1 MNQERIL
8 QVLKGQHVSDKGYR
22 MADDTNHFAFKVATD
37 ATKREIKRAVEQL
50 FNVEAT
56 NVHTINVKGKA
67 RRFGRTQGRT
77 NDWKKAYV
85 KLKPGQDI
93 SFGDAE

>member
-1 MNQERIL
+1 MNQERLL
-8 QVLKGQHVSDKGYR
+8 QVLKGPHVSDKGYR
-22 MADDTNHFAFKVATD
+22 MADESNHFAFKVATN

-50 FNVEAT
+50 FDVQVT
-56 NVHTINVKGKA
+56 DVRTVNVKGKA

-77 NDWKKAYV
+77 SDWKKAYV